1 VSIEPTHT
9 LSAFAAGGEF
19 QPSNLSRALTDLTEG
34 LGKAWI
40 WTALATQD
48 IRMRYRGSMLGP
60 FWLTLT
66 IVIMVGSMGFL
77 YAKLFK
83 MDVQTY
89 LPFLTVGMVFWQLI
103 SSTIG
108 DSCNCLVA
116 AISIV
121 RQVRMPFS
129 VHVYRMLYRNI
140 IVLGHTIVI
149 IPIVLVFFRKG
160 VDWHILLLVPGLMLL
175 AVDGLFLGL
184 ILGMVSA
191 RFRDVPPIVQN
202 LVQVLFF
209 VTPIFWAPAMLGKW
223 ETVAS
228 LNPLFA
234 AVDILRSPILGPD
247 YTPFHSYIVM
257 LAFTVLLGAIAL
269 PMFSRY
275 RARIPYWV

>member
-1 VSIEPTHT
+1 MEPANT
-9 LSAFAAGGEF
+9 LPDFAVGNEIS
-19 QPSNLSRALTDLTEG
+19 PSNLSRALTDLVEG
-34 LGKAWI
+34 FDKTWI
-40 WTALATQD
+40 WSALAMQD
-48 IRMRYRGSMLGP
+48 IRMRYRGSTLGP

-66 IVIMVGSMGFL
+66 ITIMVGAMGFL
-77 YAKLFK
+77 YAKLFR
-83 MDVQTY
+83 MDVETY

-108 DSCNCLVA
+108 DSCNCLVS

-129 VHVYRMLYRNI
+129 VHVYRMLYRNL
-140 IVLGHTIVI
+140 IVLAHTIVI
-149 IPIVLVFFRKG
+149 IPVVLILFGKG
-160 VDWHILLLVPGLMLL
+160 VDWHIVLLVPGLILL

-191 RFRDVPPIVQN
+191 RYRDVPPIVQN

-209 VTPIFWAPAMLGKW
+209 VTPIFWAPEMLGKW
-223 ETVAS
+223 QGMAS
-228 LNPLFA
+228 FNPLFA
-234 AVDILRSPILGPD
+234 AVDILRAPILGPD
-247 YTPFHSYIVM
+247 YTPYHSYAVM
-257 LAFTVLLGAIAL
+257 LAFTALLGAIAI